1 LGLQLCTLRKNREI
15 LFASVSVMLI
25 LVFAFSAAHLST
37 LVLNLNHSLF
47 FAVGFIVG
55 KVRFEYERIVSKR
68 VARQKPPVAK
78 SVAGPPQRRASDKK
92 QPAVIDSL

>member
-1 LGLQLCTLRKNREI
+1 
-15 LFASVSVMLI
+15 MLI

-55 KVRFEYERIVSKR
+55 KVRFEYERIVSRR
-68 VARQKPPVAK
+68 VARQKPPVGK
-78 SVAGPPQRRASDKK
+78 SVGVPPQRRASDKK
-92 QPAVIDSL
+92 PPAATDSL